1 MYDGQWEYNRMHGK
15 GMLFYQSGALAYDGN
30 WKNDLFEGKGKL
42 YNEQP
47 ERLK

>member
-1 MYDGQWEYNRMHGK
+1 MQGK
-15 GMLFYQSGALAYDGN
+15 GLLYYQSGALAYDGY

-47 ERLK
+47 EALN